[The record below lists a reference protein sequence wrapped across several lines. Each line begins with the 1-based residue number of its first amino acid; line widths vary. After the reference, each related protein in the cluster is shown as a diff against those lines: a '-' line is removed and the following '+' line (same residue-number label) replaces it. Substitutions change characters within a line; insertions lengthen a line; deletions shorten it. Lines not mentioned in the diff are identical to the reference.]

1 MEGTPLLVCEQCKD
15 YGVPYVGPE
24 RKPAIQ
30 KRSLKP
36 IKRTISKKQTS
47 IRIPEEEVVGDFPQ
61 LIREG
66 RNKLNLTKK
75 ELALQ
80 INEKLSVLQKLEQGK
95 LNPDLSLCR
104 KLEQTLKIKLITQNT
119 VIEAPPYKNEKIEPT
134 LGDIAHIKKKK

>member
-1 MEGTPLLVCEQCKD
+1 M
-15 YGVPYVGPE
+15 
-24 RKPAIQ
+24 
-30 KRSLKP
+30 
-36 IKRTISKKQTS
+36 
-47 IRIPEEEVVGDFPQ
+47 PEEEVVGDFPQ

-104 KLEQTLKIKLITQNT
+104 KLEQTLKIKLITQNP